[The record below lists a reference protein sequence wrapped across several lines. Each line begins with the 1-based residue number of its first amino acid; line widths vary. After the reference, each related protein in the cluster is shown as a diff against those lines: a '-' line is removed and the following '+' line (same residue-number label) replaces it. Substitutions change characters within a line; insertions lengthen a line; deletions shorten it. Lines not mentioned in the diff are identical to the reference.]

1 VNAADVLAWIER
13 SRVTQ
18 GLPSTPTTEEIARI
32 VAIVAPG
39 ADITSIEADDL
50 AAEVAS

>member
-1 VNAADVLAWIER
+1 VNTDVRTWIER
-13 SRVTQ
+13 SRVAQ
-18 GLPSTPTTEEIARI
+18 GLPATPTSEEVVRI

-39 ADITSIEADDL
+39 TDITSIEADDL